1 MSQNDSHQPRH
12 PAIYYWGLFILAA
25 GLVAAILIFIL
36 AAPDADLAAA
46 EEITKGRGYEHN
58 LQLMGGKF
66 AVLTVEFDQWFA
78 SLWQGRQL
86 AYTVAVLS
94 IAIALACFWLARM
107 MTPPGRRDA
116 GRGRGS

>member
-1 MSQNDSHQPRH
+1 VSEADPQQPRR
-12 PAIYYWGLFILAA
+12 PAVFYWGLFILAA
-25 GLVAAILIFIL
+25 GLIASALIFIL
-36 AAPDADLAAA
+36 ATPDADLAAA

-78 SLWQGRQL
+78 SLWQGRPL

-94 IAIALACFWLARM
+94 IAIALACFWVARM
-107 MTPPGRRDA
+107 ITPLGPQDARR
-116 GRGRGS
+116 RRGS

>member
-1 MSQNDSHQPRH
+1 MSQNHQSLPRH

-25 GLVAAILIFIL
+25 GLVAAVLIFIF
-36 AAPDADLAAA
+36 AAPDADFAAA
-46 EEITKGRGYEHN
+46 EEITRSRGYEHN

-78 SLWQGRQL
+78 SLWQGRPL

-94 IAIALACFWLARM
+94 IAIALVCFWLARM
-107 MTPPGRRDA
+107 MTPPGPQDA
-116 GRGRGS
+116 RRGRGS